1 MTAQVIHFVPA
12 ADLPRQVHQAF
23 AILNRLTADQ
33 AAVAEIEA
41 AQRVA
46 NDLTRRW
53 AAAEQNGGR
62 HA

>member
-1 MTAQVIHFVPA
+1 MTAQVVPFVPA
-12 ADLPRQVHQAF
+12 ADLPWQVHQAF
-23 AILNRLTADQ
+23 ALLNRLTAEQ

-53 AAAEQNGGR
+53 AAAEQGARR